1 MEKRSLFG
9 KVLRFI
15 AILLM
20 GLNAIFHLL
29 GGAGTSCVALF
40 AERWESMAGI
50 VPYKWLYILFVL
62 VTLVVAVYAI
72 RATIQLARS
81 KPGSY
86 RNALLILIV
95 ALLVSGAHMAT
106 SEILRGSS
114 APTSMRVYL
123 NALTLVVFLL
133 LRIPGIYEKIG
144 FENNSARNERG
155 GAAGAAMILMGIT
168 TLTVHLWAGS
178 THTWADGINYADVWH
193 GQLTAAGWL
202 LVTVGLI
209 TAAFPLMRSMVYRPD
224 EAILSAQE

>member
-1 MEKRSLFG
+1 MEKRSVFG

-50 VPYKWLYILFVL
+50 VPFKWLYILFVI
-62 VTLVVAVYAI
+62 VTLIIAVYAI
-72 RATIQLARS
+72 RATVRLARA
-81 KPGSY
+81 KAGSY
-86 RNALLILIV
+86 RDSLLILVV
-95 ALLVSGAHMAT
+95 ALLVSGAHMAA

-123 NALTLVVFLL
+123 NMLTLAVFLV
-133 LRIPGIYEKIG
+133 LRIPGIFEKAQ
-144 FENNSARNERG
+144 FENAAPGNDRG
-155 GAAGAAMILMGIT
+155 AAAGAAMILMGAT
-168 TLTVHLWAGS
+168 TLTVHLWAGA

-193 GQLTAAGWL
+193 GQLAAAGWL
-202 LVTVGLI
+202 LVAAGLI
-209 TAAFPLMRSMVYRPD
+209 TAIFPLLKLARRRDAVPVFFAN
-224 EAILSAQE
+224 E